1 MAKDY
6 DLFAS
11 EERVISTYER
21 RLEESSDF
29 SKDELEFLLAE
40 YKKLFKNTRRL
51 VRMSDR
57 REKELNTLNAQM
69 KEKNNLL
76 KVLSE
81 RLSRYISPQLAEGI
95 LEGGQDVKLESS
107 RKKLTVFFSDLVGFA
122 EVADRLESEELTSHL
137 NRYLEE
143 MTAVALEY
151 GATID
156 KYMGDAIMIFFG
168 DPSSKGVKEDAI
180 ACVKMALDM
189 KKRLRELVKSEAL
202 LPFETRIGINTGYCT
217 VGNFGSD
224 NRMDY
229 TIIGKEVNIASRLEG
244 VAKTND
250 IVISAETHSLVKDI
264 FECKED
270 GVHNLKGIAHPVKA
284 YSVIGEKSQRLAKK
298 DVLDTEIFGG
308 AVSIYVDKEKLNPEE
323 RVMLREF
330 LENLNRELLDV
341 QEDAENK
348 EESI

>member
-1 MAKDY
+1 MSKEY

-11 EERVISTYER
+11 EERVIS
-21 RLEESSDF
+21 LFESRIVEDRAF
-29 SKDELEFLLAE
+29 PKDEVEFLLGE

-57 REKELNTLNAQM
+57 REKELNKLNAEM
-69 KEKNNLL
+69 KDKNKLLNLL
-76 KVLSE
+76 SQ

-95 LEGGQDVKLESS
+95 LQGGQDVKLESK

-122 EVADRLESEELTSHL
+122 EVADRLESEELTEHL

-143 MTAVALEY
+143 MTSIALEY

-168 DPSSKGVKEDAI
+168 DPSTKGVKEDALS
-180 ACVKMALDM
+180 CVKMAMDM
-189 KKRLRELVKSEAL
+189 KKRLRELIKSESL
-202 LPFETRIGINTGYCT
+202 LPFETRMGINTGYCT

-250 IVISAETHSLVKDI
+250 ILISAETYSLIKDEI
-264 FECKED
+264 DCKED

-284 YSVIGEKSQRLAKK
+284 YSVLGEKNQKLANKEI
-298 DVLDTEIFGG
+298 LDTEIFGG
-308 AVSIYVDKEKLNPEE
+308 AVSIYIDKDKLNPNEK
-323 RVMLREF
+323 VMLREF
-330 LENLNRELLDV
+330 LTNLNSSLL
-341 QEDAENK
+341 QEEENK
-348 EESI
+348 QEQI